1 MDPATVLEVLVIGA
15 LMGMLGQGARAVVG
29 LKSMADDAHA
39 QGLSPN
45 DLFQAARLITSLLIG
60 TLVGLASALVYFI
73 DGGTAAQ
80 LTWHYYV
87 AWAAAAYAGTD
98 ALEGFISQY
107 LSPATPTPK
116 TATLALTTDD
126 VATLLAAKLPSS
138 PPLSPTPTCSSD
150 TAWKITVA
158 AFAARKFTVSEKNP
172 DQLLSEMNLTDF
184 NSLRELLRQLNDRID
199 EQHGLSDAF
208 AISWQ
213 QKGITVGTVQN
224 AVEYAPSVPVTP
236 TS

>member
-107 LSPATPTPK
+107 LSPGASPPTVKLHSASIDALAIK
-116 TATLALTTDD
+116 TAQ
-126 VATLLAAKLPSS
+126 K
-138 PPLSPTPTCSSD
+138 SPTYSKSQA
-150 TAWKITVA
+150 TAIVQK
-158 AFAARKFTVSEKNP
+158 AFAALNKPSVQPTDTLGNPPISFNNSGYTGLLVQINNAIGNLQNEFVQDIMNTWSDKTTVCS
-172 DQLLSEMNLTDF
+172 
-184 NSLRELLRQLNDRID
+184 I
-199 EQHGLSDAF
+199 
-208 AISWQ
+208 IQ
-213 QKGITVGTVQN
+213 QVM
-224 AVEYAPSVPVTP
+224 YAPTG
-236 TS
+236 TSA

>member
-107 LSPATPTPK
+107 LSPGTKPA
-116 TATLALTTDD
+116 ANILNLANLKGAAILLTDRPGQKEGAILDCITTWLQTDG
-126 VATLLAAKLPSS
+126 KLPSNQYVD
-138 PPLSPTPTCSSD
+138 PQGTMNGTYHFNGPTEIKTFLQGVSDLLTKQQYRYDCSKD
-150 TAWKITVA
+150 INTQATL
-158 AFAARKFTVSEKNP
+158 
-172 DQLLSEMNLTDF
+172 DQLST
-184 NSLRELLRQLNDRID
+184 
-199 EQHGLSDAF
+199 A
-208 AISWQ
+208 
-213 QKGITVGTVQN
+213 TVTAVAYQIGKSTTFIGTLV
-224 AVEYAPSVPVTP
+224 S
-236 TS
+236 